1 MTGRVPG
8 VCDEFVVGSRRERV
22 VIPEITR
29 TQIVQYAGAS
39 GDYSPL
45 HTDEPYAVRA
55 GYRGVMAHGMLAMAA
70 TERVL
75 ADWVGR
81 DRLVRYGV
89 RFVSPVWPGDSLH
102 AAATVRAVREEP
114 DGGYVDLDVVTT
126 NQDGAT
132 VLMGNASA
140 RI

>member
-1 MTGRVPG
+1 MTGRITG

-75 ADWVGR
+75 TDWVGR
-81 DRLVRYGV
+81 DRLVRYAV
-89 RFVSPVWPGDSLH
+89 RFVSPVWPGDSLQ
-102 AAATVRAVREEP
+102 AAASVRVVREER
-114 DGGYVDLDVVTT
+114 DGRYADLDVVTT
-126 NQDGAT
+126 NQDGAV
-132 VLMGNASA
+132 VLTGSASA